1 MNKTY
6 TSEEIKN
13 RLLNIGEAI
22 GQIAFD
28 YIAGLEKE
36 NAELKHKVCELEDK
50 IKMYENSYDE
60 FCAEQI
66 QRKGYV
72 CPGNLWNPKLRD
84 MSASELCPACEHY
97 KNDCIVYGKKKGK
110 W

>member
-28 YIAGLEKE
+28 YIVELEKE
-36 NAELKHKVCELEDK
+36 IDELKNVDAH
-50 IKMYENSYDE
+50 DE
-60 FCAEQI
+60 S
-66 QRKGYV
+66 K
-72 CPGNLWNPKLRD
+72 
-84 MSASELCPACEHY
+84 
-97 KNDCIVYGKKKGK
+97 KNKK
-110 W
+110 

>member
-28 YIAGLEKE
+28 YIVELEKE
-36 NAELKHKVCELEDK
+36 IDELKNVNVHNE
-50 IKMYENSYDE
+50 S
-60 FCAEQI
+60 
-66 QRKGYV
+66 
-72 CPGNLWNPKLRD
+72 
-84 MSASELCPACEHY
+84 
-97 KNDCIVYGKKKGK
+97 KKKKRWGLYSMMGE
-110 W
+110 

>member
-28 YIAGLEKE
+28 YIVELEKE
-36 NAELKHKVCELEDK
+36 IEELKNVNSK
-50 IKMYENSYDE
+50 IN
-60 FCAEQI
+60 
-66 QRKGYV
+66 QRKRKDSMLG
-72 CPGNLWNPKLRD
+72 
-84 MSASELCPACEHY
+84 E
-97 KNDCIVYGKKKGK
+97 
-110 W
+110 

>member
-28 YIAGLEKE
+28 YIVELEKE
-36 NAELKHKVCELEDK
+36 IDKLKNVNVH
-50 IKMYENSYDE
+50 DE
-60 FCAEQI
+60 
-66 QRKGYV
+66 
-72 CPGNLWNPKLRD
+72 
-84 MSASELCPACEHY
+84 S
-97 KNDCIVYGKKKGK
+97 KKKKRWGLYSMMGE
-110 W
+110 

>member
-28 YIAGLEKE
+28 YIVELEKE
-36 NAELKHKVCELEDK
+36 IDELKL
-50 IKMYENSYDE
+50 
-60 FCAEQI
+60 
-66 QRKGYV
+66 
-72 CPGNLWNPKLRD
+72 
-84 MSASELCPACEHY
+84 
-97 KNDCIVYGKKKGK
+97 KNFDDSKSNKNKT
-110 W
+110 

>member
-28 YIAGLEKE
+28 YIVELEKE
-36 NAELKHKVCELEDK
+36 IDELKNVNAHDK
-50 IKMYENSYDE
+50 S
-60 FCAEQI
+60 
-66 QRKGYV
+66 
-72 CPGNLWNPKLRD
+72 
-84 MSASELCPACEHY
+84 
-97 KNDCIVYGKKKGK
+97 KKKKRWGFYSMLGEWIK
-110 W
+110 WKHTDCPTREVKIRFVKSNQIIYLLFICICVKILKK

>member
-28 YIAGLEKE
+28 YIVELEKE
-36 NAELKHKVCELEDK
+36 IDELKLKNFDDSK
-50 IKMYENSYDE
+50 SNKN
-60 FCAEQI
+60 
-66 QRKGYV
+66 
-72 CPGNLWNPKLRD
+72 KLGLH
-84 MSASELCPACEHY
+84 MF
-97 KNDCIVYGKKKGK
+97 I
-110 W
+110 

>member
-28 YIAGLEKE
+28 YIVELEKE
-36 NAELKHKVCELEDK
+36 IDELKL
-50 IKMYENSYDE
+50 
-60 FCAEQI
+60 
-66 QRKGYV
+66 
-72 CPGNLWNPKLRD
+72 
-84 MSASELCPACEHY
+84 
-97 KNDCIVYGKKKGK
+97 KNFDDSKSNKNKTGLHFFI
-110 W
+110 